1 MFFWKRGASSERAAL
16 ALGESGRVNAFMF
29 RKYSGVAGDATSVI
43 GLVGDM
49 RQSGDSEYI
58 RTL

>member
-1 MFFWKRGASSERAAL
+1 MSCLS
-16 ALGESGRVNAFMF
+16 LGESGRVNAFMF
-29 RKYSGVAGDATSVI
+29 RKYSGVTGDARSVI

>member
-1 MFFWKRGASSERAAL
+1 
-16 ALGESGRVNAFMF
+16 MF
-29 RKYSGVAGDATSVI
+29 RKYSGVTGDARSVI

-58 RTL
+58 QLSKGESCAYVQEMHP